1 MTPERYH
8 QIGRIFQ
15 TARALGPTERT
26 TFLDL
31 ACENDAELRRE
42 VEELIASEQAAGDF
56 LSATA
61 VQVAAETLANETSGI
76 TRRTI
81 GHYQLI
87 SRLGKGGMGEVYLAN
102 DTRLDRKVAIKLL
115 PAAFTAA
122 PDLIRRFQREAK
134 AASALYHPNIV
145 TIYET
150 GEEDGAHFIVA
161 EFVEGR
167 TLREVM
173 ENERLQ
179 LAAAIKIATQIAS
192 ALVEAHRIGIVHR
205 DIKPENVMLRP
216 DGLVKVLDFGLA
228 KLTERID
235 LALGNEASTIFNV
248 HTDSGIILGTVSY
261 MSPEQA
267 RGHNVDA
274 RSDLF
279 SLGVLLYEMAAGG
292 RPFTGATMVDVLAA
306 VLEKEPAPLQGSSAL
321 PAELQQIVTRA
332 LRKNREERYQTA
344 KDFLADLRQLRS
356 RLKTEQTPRWLSRYS
371 ALIVLAAVALSAMAV
386 YLYYAS

>member
-1 MTPERYH
+1 
-8 QIGRIFQ
+8 
-15 TARALGPTERT
+15 
-26 TFLDL
+26 
-31 ACENDAELRRE
+31 
-42 VEELIASEQAAGDF
+42 
-56 LSATA
+56 
-61 VQVAAETLANETSGI
+61 
-76 TRRTI
+76 
-81 GHYQLI
+81 
-87 SRLGKGGMGEVYLAN
+87 
-102 DTRLDRKVAIKLL
+102 
-115 PAAFTAA
+115 
-122 PDLIRRFQREAK
+122 
-134 AASALYHPNIV
+134 
-145 TIYET
+145 
-150 GEEDGAHFIVA
+150 
-161 EFVEGR
+161 
-167 TLREVM
+167 
-173 ENERLQ
+173 
-179 LAAAIKIATQIAS
+179 
-192 ALVEAHRIGIVHR
+192 
-205 DIKPENVMLRP
+205 MLRP

-235 LALGNEASTIFNV
+235 LASGNEASAMINV
-248 HTDSGIILGTVSY
+248 RTDSGIILGTVSY

-356 RLKTEQTPRWLSRYS
+356 RLKTEQTPRRLSRYA

-386 YLYYAS
+386 YLYYTS

>member
-15 TARALGPTERT
+15 TARALSLTARA

-42 VEELIASEQAAGDF
+42 VEELMASEEAAGDF
-56 LSATA
+56 LSAPA
-61 VQVAAETLANETSGI
+61 VQLAAETLANESRGI
-76 TRRTI
+76 TPRTI
-81 GHYQLI
+81 GHYQII
-87 SRLGKGGMGEVYLAN
+87 SRLGKGGMSEVYLAK

-150 GEEDGAHFIVA
+150 GEENGAHFIVA

-167 TLREVM
+167 TLREVI
-173 ENERLQ
+173 ENERLE
-179 LAAAIKIATQIAS
+179 LAAALKIATQIAS
-192 ALVEAHRIGIVHR
+192 ALIEAHRIGIVHR

-235 LALGNEASTIFNV
+235 LAPGNEASTIISVRTN
-248 HTDSGIILGTVSY
+248 SGIILGTISY

-267 RGHNVDA
+267 RGQHVDA

-279 SLGVLLYEMAAGG
+279 SLGVLLYEMVAGS
-292 RPFTGATMVDVLAA
+292 RPFTGPAMVDVLAA
-306 VLEKEPAPLQGSSAL
+306 VLEKEPPPLQGPPVL
-321 PAELQQIVTRA
+321 PAKLQQIVTRA

-356 RLKTEQTPRWLSRYS
+356 QVKTEQTPRRILP
-371 ALIVLAAVALSAMAV
+371 LLTFIVLATVALSAMAV
-386 YLYYAS
+386 YLYYTS